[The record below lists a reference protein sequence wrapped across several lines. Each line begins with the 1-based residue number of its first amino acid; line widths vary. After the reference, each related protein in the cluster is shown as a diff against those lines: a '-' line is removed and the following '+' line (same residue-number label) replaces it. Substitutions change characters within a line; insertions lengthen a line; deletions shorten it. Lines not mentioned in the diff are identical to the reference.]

1 MCSAGKLPLEQLTQI
16 RDGEIGPV
24 RLQRGRIPVLIDG
37 HDHLELAGPARF
49 DAVESHLEDDRPF
62 GLTPR
67 CRHAESSMSGAGL
80 RLSYSDRAVFSDAPD
95 RLISRAAPGAA
106 PFRKDRGSSH
116 A

>member
-1 MCSAGKLPLEQLTQI
+1 
-16 RDGEIGPV
+16 
-24 RLQRGRIPVLIDG
+24 
-37 HDHLELAGPARF
+37 
-49 DAVESHLEDDRPF
+49 
-62 GLTPR
+62 
-67 CRHAESSMSGAGL
+67 MSGAGL